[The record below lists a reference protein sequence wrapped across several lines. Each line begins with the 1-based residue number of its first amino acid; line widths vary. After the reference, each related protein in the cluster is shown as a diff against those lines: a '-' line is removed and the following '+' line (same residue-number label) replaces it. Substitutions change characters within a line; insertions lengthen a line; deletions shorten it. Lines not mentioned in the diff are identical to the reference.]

1 MKDSKES
8 GVIKEVNEGLVKM
21 RAGMSWEPEP
31 MVPVDRLKDVAFT
44 LSETGSH
51 CRVLMAGMT

>member
-1 MKDSKES
+1 MAKE
-8 GVIKEVNEGLVKM
+8 ENEGLVKM
-21 RAGMSWEPEP
+21 WAGMSWEPDP
-31 MVPVDRLKDVAFT
+31 MVPVDHPKDVAFT

>member
-1 MKDSKES
+1 MA
-8 GVIKEVNEGLVKM
+8 KEVNEGLVKM

-31 MVPVDRLKDVAFT
+31 MVPVDRPKDVAFT
-44 LSETGSH
+44 LSETGNH